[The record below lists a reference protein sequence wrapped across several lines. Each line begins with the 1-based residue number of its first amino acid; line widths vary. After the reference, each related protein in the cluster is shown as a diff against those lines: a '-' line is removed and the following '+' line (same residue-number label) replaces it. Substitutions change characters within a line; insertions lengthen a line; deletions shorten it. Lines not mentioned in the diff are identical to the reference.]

1 MTILQSIFLGL
12 LQGFS
17 EFLPIS
23 SSGHLILAQRLFDVE
38 ATLFFDVALHLG
50 TFFAVILVYKKSLAT
65 YVANPLKNRRLLLV
79 VLASIPTFVLAFVVK
94 MLVPEKMFM
103 GLLPIGFALTIALLV
118 TSHYLGK
125 NKFDLASCP
134 VWCALLCGL
143 AQGVAVFPGL
153 SRSGSTVSVLK
164 LCGLEQKDATEF
176 SFVLSLPII
185 AGSALVEGLEVISA
199 PVATPWYCVLIG
211 VFFAFLSGYAAL
223 SFLRRLT
230 SKSWV
235 WFAFYLPVPL
245 MLSLICR

>member
-65 YVANPLKNRRLLLV
+65 YVANPLKNRRLHFV

-94 MLVPEKMFM
+94 MLVPEKLFV

-185 AGSALVEGLEVISA
+185 AGSALVEGLEVIHT